1 MLKPFFKNVGQQ
13 IPNYHLLY
21 QLLLTNTVLLG
32 SSADDF
38 FKSTPLTK
46 NMNIF
51 ASTIA
56 KSINDVVQGIDT
68 RRYSIRY
75 SMPKK
80 FLRYMTGQ
88 AGQERVGLQANNVQ
102 TIGEGFKYLTAQDQV
117 KGQRLKQQS
126 GRIQGRI
133 QVAGGIIGGTYGAVQ
148 GARYVSQP
156 RLVNNLEYRNPQYYT
171 QQPISYRD
179 RLIRMLNNTTL

>member
-1 MLKPFFKNVGQQ
+1 MLKPFFKNIGQQ
-13 IPNYHLLY
+13 I
-21 QLLLTNTVLLG
+21 TDLLG

-46 NMNIF
+46 NMNIN
-51 ASTIA
+51 ASTIS

-68 RRYSIRY
+68 RRY

-102 TIGEGFKYLTAQDQV
+102 TISEGFKYLAAQDQV

-126 GRIQGRI
+126 GRIQGRML
-133 QVAGGIIGGTYGAVQ
+133 VTSGIIGGTYVAVQ

-171 QQPISYRD
+171 QQPVSYRD

>member
-1 MLKPFFKNVGQQ
+1 MLKPFFKNIGQQ
-13 IPNYHLLY
+13 ITDMNINASTISKSINDVV
-21 QLLLTNTVLLG
+21 QGIDTSLLG

-46 NMNIF
+46 
-51 ASTIA
+51 
-56 KSINDVVQGIDT
+56 K
-68 RRYSIRY
+68 RY

-102 TIGEGFKYLTAQDQV
+102 TISEGFKYLAAQDQV

-126 GRIQGRI
+126 GRIQGRML
-133 QVAGGIIGGTYGAVQ
+133 VTSGIIGGTYVAVQ

-171 QQPISYRD
+171 QQPVSYRD